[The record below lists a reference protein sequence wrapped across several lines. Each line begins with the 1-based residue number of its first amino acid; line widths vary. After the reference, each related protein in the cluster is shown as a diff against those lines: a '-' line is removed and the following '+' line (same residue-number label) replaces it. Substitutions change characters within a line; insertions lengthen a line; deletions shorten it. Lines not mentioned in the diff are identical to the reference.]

1 MSQTIFMIHG
11 MTAGGWIW
19 ENYRKFFENKGYTC
33 ITPTLRHHAGDP
45 KAIPDP
51 ALGTTSIL
59 DYVDDLEKTS
69 KNSRWNLVGKRLLSM
84 SMDG

>member
-19 ENYRKFFENKGYTC
+19 EHYRTFFENKGYTC
-33 ITPTLRHHAGDP
+33 ITPTLRHHNEDP
-45 KAIPDP
+45 KVIPDP

-59 DYVDDLEKTS
+59 DYVDDLEKDIKKLATKDRKS
-69 KNSRWNLVGKRLLSM
+69 VV
-84 SMDG
+84 